1 MSPLFK
7 VYKKVVEFSF
17 TPTKNIFVFSF
28 SFWFQFIQRIE
39 HFSPTLEPD
48 NFALM
53 KLIFDLIFFKIIG
66 DSQADS
72 NQSYPILRGEETLAF
87 IFDHVDK
94 IFTFF

>member
-1 MSPLFK
+1 MYGLIPYGWNLEKKIDKLFL
-7 VYKKVVEFSF
+7 
-17 TPTKNIFVFSF
+17 T
-28 SFWFQFIQRIE
+28 
-39 HFSPTLEPD
+39 PTLEPD

-53 KLIFDLIFFKIIG
+53 KLIFDLIFFSKLLG

-72 NQSYPILRGEETLAF
+72 NQSYLILRGEETLAF